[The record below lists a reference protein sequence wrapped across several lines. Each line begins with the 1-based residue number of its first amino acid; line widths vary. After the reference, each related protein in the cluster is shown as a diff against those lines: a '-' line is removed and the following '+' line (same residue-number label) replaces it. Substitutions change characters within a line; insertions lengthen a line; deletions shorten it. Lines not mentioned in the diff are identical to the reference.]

1 MKQLKTVSIEERRKA
16 FKSRIK
22 TKGIVL
28 PGAYN
33 GLTARQINDVGFEG
47 VYISG
52 AALSAC
58 AGLPDIGLLT
68 LSEFSFFI
76 KFITQA
82 VEIPCIADADTGF
95 GEIINVV
102 RTVQELESIGLTG
115 IHIEDQIM
123 PKRCGHLAG
132 KKLVTE
138 VNMCE
143 KIQAACSARKDENFL
158 IIARTDARSVEG
170 FENTVS
176 RAKAYVKAGADAIFP
191 EALQTE
197 KEFEEFAKEFN
208 VPLLANMTEFGVSP
222 MMSANQ
228 LFKIGYKLVIF
239 PVTALRVTMKNTEKL
254 YREIKKEGV
263 QKSFLNKM
271 QTREE
276 LYDLIDYAKYAAIDR
291 KAANYK
297 NKNNESK

>member
-1 MKQLKTVSIEERRKA
+1 
-16 FKSRIK
+16 
-22 TKGIVL
+22 
-28 PGAYN
+28 
-33 GLTARQINDVGFEG
+33 
-47 VYISG
+47 
-52 AALSAC
+52 
-58 AGLPDIGLLT
+58 
-68 LSEFSFFI
+68 
-76 KFITQA
+76 
-82 VEIPCIADADTGF
+82 
-95 GEIINVV
+95 
-102 RTVQELESIGLTG
+102 
-115 IHIEDQIM
+115 M